1 MEGVSIKAQCRGFEG
16 PIHDIIGAGKPSK
29 STMEAVERPSRLAL
43 NWQG

>member
-43 NWQG
+43 NREG